1 MRTGRLWEERGELER
16 EEREEG
22 KERKETDLNSLTD
35 GEVSA
40 LMVAEDEL
48 SQTRHWERIFPT
60 SSTGLYS
67 QFWSSESHY
76 DGLLQ
81 AWETKYGGCEA
92 AREQGRLVLADIGA
106 NRGK

>member
-1 MRTGRLWEERGELER
+1 MRTGRLWEERGEQER
-16 EEREEG
+16 E
-22 KERKETDLNSLTD
+22 ERKETDLNSLTD

>member
-1 MRTGRLWEERGELER
+1 MRTGRLWEEQGEL
-16 EEREEG
+16 EREEG

-40 LMVAEDEL
+40 LMTAEDEL

-81 AWETKYGGCEA
+81 AWETKYGGSEA